1 MPKEPRQRQRPTYEQ
16 KDTFTRNLVL
26 GMVGLVV
33 LSGVIFTVLDRR
45 DGGSDLP
52 LAIEQL
58 SSASNGDP
66 LTPDVL
72 EENDYGIVFNKDSAP
87 RIDIWEDFQCPYCGQ
102 FEAAIGDYI
111 EGLARTN
118 DAKVVYHMAS
128 FLGQE
133 SVRAANAAY
142 CSIPEGRFLDY
153 HKALYTIQGAENS
166 GLFSNKN
173 LIEVGKRLDITSSEF
188 ESCVNGNENGE
199 MVKKVAES
207 MEKNQVNSTPTV
219 FINGQLWKPSSNTFD
234 LEEFKA
240 AVEAAR

>member
-1 MPKEPRQRQRPTYEQ
+1 MPKEPRQRQRNTYEQ

-45 DGGSDLP
+45 DGGSELP

-58 SSASNGDP
+58 DSSANGDP

-72 EENDYGIVFNKDSAP
+72 EENDSGIVFNKESAP
-87 RIDIWEDFQCPYCGQ
+87 QIDIWEDFQCPFCRQ
-102 FEAAIGDYI
+102 FEEAIGSYV
-111 EGLARTN
+111 ETLARTN

-173 LIEVGKRLDITSSEF
+173 LFEVGKRLGITSAEF
-188 ESCVNGNENGE
+188 ESCVNDGKNSET
-199 MVKKVAES
+199 VKKVADS
-207 MEKNQVNSTPTV
+207 MEKNKVNSTPTV
-219 FINGQLWKPSSNTFD
+219 FINGELWKPSSNTFN

>member
-1 MPKEPRQRQRPTYEQ
+1 
-16 KDTFTRNLVL
+16 
-26 GMVGLVV
+26 MVGLVV

-45 DGGSDLP
+45 DGGSELP

-58 SSASNGDP
+58 DSSANGDP

-72 EENDYGIVFNKDSAP
+72 EENDSGIVFNKESAP
-87 RIDIWEDFQCPYCGQ
+87 QIDIWEDFQCPFCRQ
-102 FEAAIGDYI
+102 FEEAIGSYV
-111 EGLARTN
+111 ETLARTN

-173 LIEVGKRLDITSSEF
+173 LIEVGKRLGITSAEF
-188 ESCVNGNENGE
+188 ESCVNDGKNSET
-199 MVKKVAES
+199 VKKVADS
-207 MEKNQVNSTPTV
+207 MEKNKVNSTPTV
-219 FINGQLWKPSSNTFD
+219 FINGELWKPSSNTFN

>member
-1 MPKEPRQRQRPTYEQ
+1 MPKEPRQRQRNTYEQ

-45 DGGSDLP
+45 DGGSELP

-58 SSASNGDP
+58 DSSANGDP

-72 EENDYGIVFNKDSAP
+72 EENDSGIVFNKESAP
-87 RIDIWEDFQCPYCGQ
+87 QIDIWEDFQCPFCRQ
-102 FEAAIGDYI
+102 FEEAIGSYV
-111 EGLARTN
+111 ETLARTN

-173 LIEVGKRLDITSSEF
+173 LIEVGKRLGITSAEF
-188 ESCVNGNENGE
+188 ESCVNDGKNSET
-199 MVKKVAES
+199 VKKVADS
-207 MEKNQVNSTPTV
+207 MEKNKVNSTPTV
-219 FINGQLWKPSSNTFD
+219 FINGELWKPSSNTFN